1 MTRTYGWDTSDFDGN
16 LTAAIMAKAKA
27 EGISF
32 VTHKLTE
39 GTSNKHVK
47 AGAAL
52 AAARDAGIP
61 ILGGYHVVRSGPSPA
76 AQVAYCIAYADDCVP
91 WWRDFPGWFWQVD
104 LEIWSYDNVPASAGI
119 AFGQQLRAATGRG
132 VVMYASRGEYGDK
145 LAAWDGPLW
154 NANYGTNPH
163 GQFAAV
169 YPGDDSAGWKP
180 YSGRTPAILQYGSN
194 TTIAGCTTSD
204 ANAFKGSVDDLLT
217 LIGADMTTVDL
228 TPGAIAAIQAAV
240 WGHIIPNGLN
250 RTVDLAIGS
259 MDVRTDATTNKQLP
273 ALAAAVAADAKVDAA
288 IQAALAA
295 LTAGGTSVDTAAIQA
310 AIKTIGDT
318 ESKAVS
324 ALSAQ
329 LATEQASVGALAAQ
343 LAALRN
349 AIAAGDIAAAA
360 ALAAPTAK

>member
-16 LTAAIMAKAKA
+16 LTPAIMAKAKA

-52 AAARDAGIP
+52 TAARDAGIP
-61 ILGGYHVVRSGPSPA
+61 ILGGYHVVRSDPSPA
-76 AQVAYCIAYADDCVP
+76 AQVAYCVAYADDRVS

-104 LEIWSYDNVPASAGI
+104 LEVWSYDNVPASAGV
-119 AFGQQLRAATGRG
+119 AFGHQLREATGRG

-163 GQFAAV
+163 GQFADV

-217 LIGADMTTVDL
+217 LIGADMPL
-228 TPGAIAAIQAAV
+228 TAADVALIWAYQ
-240 WGHIIPNGLN
+240 IPNGLGH
-250 RTVDLAIGS
+250 TAALALGNT
-259 MDVRTDATTNKQLP
+259 DVRIP

-295 LTAGGTSVDTAAIQA
+295 LTVGGTSVDTAAIQA
-310 AIKTIGDT
+310 AIKTIGDA

-329 LATEQASVGALAAQ
+329 LATALANEAALAAQ
-343 LAALRN
+343 LAALRT
-349 AIAAGDIAAAA
+349 ALAAGDTAAAA